1 MQFDAGVAALSSW
14 DPLVIWISYNFR
26 ADIQRRAREDTEVE
40 SEDPRFYQLET
51 KTSVRTETR
60 DYPGYFKPHEE
71 MEVAVYTLVCDCN
84 IK

>member
-14 DPLVIWISYNFR
+14 DPRVIWISYNFR
-26 ADIQRRAREDTEVE
+26 AGIQRRAREDTEVE

-60 DYPGYFKPHEE
+60 LSRLLQTTGGDGS
-71 MEVAVYTLVCDCN
+71 LVCR
-84 IK
+84 